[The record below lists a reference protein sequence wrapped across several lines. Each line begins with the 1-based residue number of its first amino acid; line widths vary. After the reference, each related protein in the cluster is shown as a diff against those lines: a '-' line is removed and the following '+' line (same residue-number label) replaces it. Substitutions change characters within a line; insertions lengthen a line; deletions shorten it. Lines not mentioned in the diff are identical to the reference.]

1 VNDGFLS
8 ARIYA
13 YSTWQYFERAIARLF
28 IHRGYKNVELV
39 GGTGDK
45 GADVIVS
52 NYEGDFVV
60 QVKYSKTNRDLSV
73 DIVGDVVRAMDYYE
87 INKGLC
93 MSNRKLGPGQIT
105 KMKTFKS
112 SGYDINSITSGTLL
126 NIFDDLPKWR
136 KDEMTPRRYQQEC
149 IAQLK
154 ASYNADEKKGLISLA
169 TGMGKTYVGCSFL
182 KWLYEKNENINV
194 LVLAHTNTLL
204 EQFERST
211 WSFLPKT
218 VPTYQLTGS
227 EKPIF
232 AGGMLF
238 STFQSFPKWFENHDE
253 TIFDII
259 IVDEAHHSPADTYQ
273 EVLNR
278 INPRYM
284 LGLTATPYRMDR
296 RSVTHIFGEPLVYY
310 DVAKGIKNGFLSQVD
325 YRIKT
330 DKLSKDSDLPSLI
343 AKKSKKGYTVKQLN
357 KKVFI
362 EQRDDAM
369 CEVFIDFWKSY
380 SRDRGII
387 FCNSVDHALTIE
399 KLLRNSYGIP
409 TWSLTN
415 KKTGSSSDHKKENVR
430 RLREY
435 RNGRVKILTAFDMLN
450 EGVDVPDVD
459 IIAFMRVTH
468 SRTYFLQQLGRG
480 LRLKQDNKK
489 LLVLDFVADLRQV
502 RAIRNTAQGYSRDGA
517 IEHLDLGE
525 NFTIEFTDY
534 ETGEFLDLVTQDEE
548 LAFADLNHEL
558 TGF

>member
-1 VNDGFLS
+1 MNDGFLS
-8 ARIYA
+8 AKIFA

-28 IHRGYKNVELV
+28 IHRGHKYVELV

-45 GADVIVS
+45 GADVIVT
-52 NYEGDFVV
+52 NFEGDFVV
-60 QVKYSKTNRDLSV
+60 QVKYSKTNKDLSQ
-73 DIVGDVVRAMDYYE
+73 DIVGDVVRAMDYYD
-87 INKGLC
+87 IKKGIC
-93 MSNRKLGPGQIT
+93 MSNRPLGSGQIT
-105 KMKTFKS
+105 KMKTFQN
-112 SGYDINSITSGTLL
+112 SGYDISSITSGTLIT
-126 NIFDDLPKWR
+126 IFDALPKWT
-136 KDEMTPRRYQQEC
+136 KDDRLARRYQQEC

-154 ASYNADEKKGLISLA
+154 ESYDAGDKKGLISLA

-182 KWLYEKNENINV
+182 KWMYETNENINV

-204 EQFERST
+204 DQFERST
-211 WSFLPKT
+211 WPFLPKT
-218 VPTYQLTGS
+218 VPTYQLTGV

-232 AGGMLF
+232 TGGLLF
-238 STFQSFPKWFENHDE
+238 STFQSFPKWFEDHDE
-253 TIFDII
+253 TIFDIV
-259 IVDEAHHSPADTYQ
+259 IVDEAHHSPADTYLD
-273 EVLNR
+273 VLNR

-310 DVAKGIKNGFLSQVD
+310 DVARGIKDGFLSQVD

-330 DKLSKDSDLPSLI
+330 DKLTKGMDLPSLI

-362 EQRDDAM
+362 EHRDDEM
-369 CEVFIDFWKSY
+369 CKVFIDFWESY
-380 SRDRGII
+380 SRERGII
-387 FCNSVDHALTIE
+387 FCNSVEHALSIE
-399 KLLRNSYGIP
+399 KLLRNSHGIP
-409 TWSLTN
+409 TRSLTN
-415 KKTGSSSDHKKENVR
+415 KKTGSSSDHKKENAR

-435 RNGRVKILTAFDMLN
+435 RKGGIKILTAFDMLN

-502 RAIRNTAQGYSRDGA
+502 RAIRNTALGYTRGGT
-517 IEHLDLGE
+517 IEHLDLGD
-525 NFTIEFTDY
+525 NFTIKFTDH
-534 ETGEFLDLVTQDEE
+534 ETEEFLELVTQDEE
-548 LAFADLNHEL
+548 LAFADLDHVI
-558 TGF
+558 